1 MNEKIMNELTEQG
14 YSIVNDAFSSSEFEN
29 FRAIIKQTPFSS
41 FDVYKNTYQGMKI
54 PIEELETVKAVLNGK
69 LEKTVLEHTLKQ
81 FEKTAFFAENLN
93 GYENNGWNA
102 FRVNFPNERF
112 KNVAWHQDI
121 QTPIENSVDISDRKF
136 LTFWIPFSDV
146 DESNSIEILKMKN
159 ENRVYSNHYRHDL
172 PLPKKY
178 RSNERHKMKISA
190 GDLVVID
197 NFTFH
202 RSVQNVSKFTRVSVD
217 LRYSSN
223 NRQDYKL
230 DFGIRYRLLKNK
242 IRSIVK

>member
-1 MNEKIMNELTEQG
+1 MNEKIANELTEQG

-29 FRAIIKQTPFSS
+29 FRAVIKQTPFSS
-41 FDVYKNTYQGMKI
+41 FDIYKNTYQGMEI
-54 PIEELETVKAVLNGK
+54 PSEELEAVKSGLSDKLQNTVI
-69 LEKTVLEHTLKQ
+69 EHTLKQ
-81 FEKTAFFAENLN
+81 FEKTTFFAENLN

-102 FRVNFPNERF
+102 FRVNFPDDGF

-121 QTPIENSVDISDRKF
+121 QTPIENGLDISDWKF

-159 ENRVYSNHYRHDL
+159 ENRVYSNHYRHDR

-202 RSVQNVSKFTRVSVD
+202 RSVQNISKTTRVSVD
-217 LRYSSN
+217 LRYTSY

-230 DFGIRYRLLKNK
+230 NFGIRYRLLKNK
-242 IRSIVK
+242 IRTFIK